1 MTNDARRVIE
11 SRLNS
16 IKTQFNIAEISY
28 RLASEDAMFPHLV
41 WEINGI
47 NPTDMGR
54 EDYEVDVHV
63 WDRYENQARAWNIA
77 DAVIDLFSWVNS
89 PQETILPTFYETTAF
104 PVDDPDKS
112 IVHIVCRSECQV
124 YANTSGGTVW
134 QQ

>member
-1 MTNDARRVIE
+1 MTNDARIVIE

-16 IKTQFNIAEISY
+16 IKTEHNIAEISY
-28 RLASEDAMFPHLV
+28 RLASEDAMFPHIV

-54 EDYEVDVHV
+54 EDYEIDVHI
-63 WDRYENQARAWNIA
+63 WDRYEN
-77 DAVIDLFSWVNS
+77 LFSWVNA

-124 YANTSGGTVW
+124 YAKTSGGTVW